1 MVPNV
6 LLSYLDVFS
15 GASRSE
21 VYLVE
26 PRVNPYN
33 GALKPQYRY
42 YGRR

>member
-1 MVPNV
+1 MVNMAAPI
-6 LLSYLDVFS
+6 
-15 GASRSE
+15 GGIKRACGRSE
-21 VYLVE
+21 AYLVE